1 MTNGRDDFSDDA
13 VERAWREHSRET
25 PPASL
30 DDAILAAAHRAV
42 GSRPVVAEA
51 REPWRWWMPLA
62 AAATIGAIAIGVIQN
77 LPNESTEPMIASD
90 STTGTRESAAES
102 RAPAPA
108 TVAPASQPPEISRTS
123 PGASGAAR
131 QQPATASVER
141 AATPAAPRA
150 PPPAEAPSTRLAE
163 TPATGKRRADTTTES
178 KELLAAGK
186 PAAEQAAVQRA
197 PDTQVAALA
206 KRAEGDAAE
215 ARKVERESTSGFV
228 ASPPPVVAAAPAP
241 AAAPAAGSGL
251 VAAPSGMRSAEN
263 AAERP
268 KLAART
274 PATSMADAREA
285 AATRDRTAAAPAGAQ
300 GSAVKLPDAFVA
312 EIRRLLAA
320 NDGEGAA
327 RELRAFRQ
335 AYADADARL
344 PAELRAWASG
354 VTR

>member
-108 TVAPASQPPEISRTS
+108 TVAPASQPPEIARTS

-141 AATPAAPRA
+141 AA
-150 PPPAEAPSTRLAE
+150 
-163 TPATGKRRADTTTES
+163 
-178 KELLAAGK
+178 
-186 PAAEQAAVQRA
+186 
-197 PDTQVAALA
+197 
-206 KRAEGDAAE
+206 
-215 ARKVERESTSGFV
+215 
-228 ASPPPVVAAAPAP
+228 AP
-241 AAAPAAGSGL
+241 AA
-251 VAAPSGMRSAEN
+251 
-263 AAERP
+263 
-268 KLAART
+268 
-274 PATSMADAREA
+274 
-285 AATRDRTAAAPAGAQ
+285 
-300 GSAVKLPDAFVA
+300 
-312 EIRRLLAA
+312 
-320 NDGEGAA
+320 
-327 RELRAFRQ
+327 
-335 AYADADARL
+335 
-344 PAELRAWASG
+344 
-354 VTR
+354 